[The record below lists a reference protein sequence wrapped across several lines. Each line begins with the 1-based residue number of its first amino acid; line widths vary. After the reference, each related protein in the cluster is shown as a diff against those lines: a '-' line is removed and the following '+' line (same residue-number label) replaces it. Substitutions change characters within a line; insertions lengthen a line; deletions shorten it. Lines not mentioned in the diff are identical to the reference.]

1 MSVKRNNH
9 SLDKQA
15 DVHAGKRDKLSL
27 NVTGAVAEG
36 RYAIA
41 ALIVIVFALI
51 GAKGAGWL

>member
-1 MSVKRNNH
+1 MSVKKNNH

-15 DVHAGKRDKLSL
+15 DLQKRDRLSL

-41 ALIVIVFALI
+41 GLIMIILAII